1 MKSKNLAKDIYGV
14 ITNYYPS
21 IATTTDNNRQE
32 EDAPEF
38 DNVKSISLEF
48 DNDQNYLSINMRYVR
63 DGREI
68 ENKIALRDV
77 WGSK

>member
-1 MKSKNLAKDIYGV
+1 M
-14 ITNYYPS
+14 
-21 IATTTDNNRQE
+21 TTDNNRQQ
-32 EDAPEF
+32 EDPPEF

-48 DNDQNYLSINMRYVR
+48 DNEQNYLSINMRYVC

-77 WGSK
+77 WESK